1 MIEEQGRKQIHAIT
15 NKNALTNK
23 DDYYNDNYIE
33 IFDKLVKER
42 FDEIKK

>member
-23 DDYYNDNYIE
+23 DDYYNDSYIE
-33 IFDKLVKER
+33 IFDKL
-42 FDEIKK
+42 IKK